1 MGIFAFLLVG
11 LFAGWIASHLVDG
24 RGHGALGDIAIGILG
39 AFIGGFIFEL
49 LEINAY
55 GFWGNV
61 AMAAAGS
68 VLLLVVVGL
77 VSGPSRMNLK

>member
-1 MGIFAFLLVG
+1 MGIFTFLLVG
-11 LFAGWIASHLVDG
+11 LLAGWIASHLVDG

-39 AFIGGFIFEL
+39 AFIGGFIFEV

-61 AMAAAGS
+61 AMAGA
-68 VLLLVVVGL
+68 VVLLVVVGL
-77 VSGPSRMNLK
+77 VTGPRRMNLK